1 MAIRAFTKENRWL
14 SNFAEV
20 MITYRGLTYD
30 NTEAA
35 YQSAKFP
42 GVEDLFVGITG
53 KEAKALSK
61 KLAKDCRPDWNDVRV
76 DVMREVCELKFA
88 QEPYRGQLL
97 TTGNELLEEGNWWGD
112 TFWGVSQQTGKGE
125 NQLGNILMSIRRNIR
140 NAKRN

>member
-20 MITYRGLTYD
+20 TVTYNGLAYD

-35 YQSAKFP
+35 YQAAKFP
-42 GVEDLFVGITG
+42 GVEDLFVGLNG

-61 KLAKDCRPDWNDVRV
+61 KLTKDCRPDWNDIRV
-76 DVMREVCELKFA
+76 SVMRDVCELKFA

-97 TTGNELLEEGNWWGD
+97 ATGNELLEEGNWWND
-112 TFWGVSQQTGKGE
+112 TFWGVSQQTGQGE
-125 NQLGNILMSIRRNIR
+125 NQLGNILMVIRRRIR
-140 NAKRN
+140 NAK